1 MSDLLGP
8 PTRAEI
14 LAEIARELRIR
25 REFYPRRI
33 AEGKM
38 KREVADVQISRLQ
51 AGYDFIMHNMPEEPR

>member
-1 MSDLLGP
+1 MGDLLGP

-14 LAEIARELRIR
+14 LGEIARELRIR

-38 KREVADVQISRLQ
+38 KHEVAEIQIRRLQ
-51 AGYDFIMHNMPEEPR
+51 AGYDFIMYNMPEEPR